1 MKISLPGRRSEHMR
15 DQRAQGGASGGLG
28 GGMGLPIGLGAGGG
42 IGGIILVLVL
52 VFATNLFGGG
62 GSGFDVNSPF
72 NQFPGAAPATGSQ
85 PLPGAPDPDAQ
96 LVDFVSFVLDD
107 VQTFWDGEFLKAG
120 NTYQPAELV
129 LFTGATRSGCGNA
142 TSATGPFY
150 CPADETAYLD
160 ISFFQELKDR
170 FGAPGD
176 FAQAYVIAHEL
187 GHHVQNLTGISDQV
201 QREAQQNPDDANNLS
216 VRQELQADCLAGVW
230 GHSTYTRGILEE
242 GDIEEGLTAAN
253 AIGDDRLQRQAGGT
267 VDPDS
272 FTHGTS
278 EQRVSWFKKGFD
290 TGDAGQCN
298 TFSGDI

>member
-1 MKISLPGRRSEHMR
+1 MLILILYF
-15 DQRAQGGASGGLG
+15 ASNMLG
-28 GGMGLPIGLGAGGG
+28 GGGG
-42 IGGIILVLVL
+42 
-52 VFATNLFGGG
+52 
-62 GSGFDVNSPF
+62 GFDVNSPLD
-72 NQFPGAAPATGSQ
+72 QFPGAAPATGSQ
-85 PLPGAPDPDAQ
+85 PLPGSPDPDAQ

-107 VQTFWDGEFLKAG
+107 VQAFWSGEFLKAG
-120 NTYQPAELV
+120 NTYQDADLV
-129 LFTGATRSGCGNA
+129 VFTGSTRSGCGNA
-142 TSATGPFY
+142 SSATGPFY

-187 GHHVQNLTGISDQV
+187 GHHVQNLTGISDDV
-201 QREAQQNPDDANNLS
+201 RAESQRHPDDANDLS

-230 GHSTYTRGILEE
+230 GHSTYTRGILEP

-253 AIGDDRLQRQAGGT
+253 AIGDDRLHRQAGGT

-278 EQRVSWFKKGFD
+278 EQRVRWFQRGFD
-290 TGDAGQCN
+290 SGDAAECN
-298 TFSGDI
+298 TFTGDI